1 MEFGRLCRPGRSFSI
16 RTGSVHPRPALIV
29 LTPTTRERVDWE
41 FEERR
46 HSEERRKPYQKS
58 YGPCG
63 WTKGVRALAPS
74 RDLSQKRSRPRLL
87 EVTSLVRVREV
98 LVADFLLQE
107 SAKLGDKQRKLGK
120 ELKEQILTGQ
130 GKATTHVHKRAL
142 VHIQLPRLL
151 LSEPL
156 MC

>member
-1 MEFGRLCRPGRSFSI
+1 M
-16 RTGSVHPRPALIV
+16 
-29 LTPTTRERVDWE
+29 
-41 FEERR
+41 
-46 HSEERRKPYQKS
+46 
-58 YGPCG
+58 
-63 WTKGVRALAPS
+63 
-74 RDLSQKRSRPRLL
+74 

-98 LVADFLLQE
+98 LAADFLLQE

-120 ELKEQILTGQ
+120 ELKEQILTGR
-130 GKATTHVHKRAL
+130 GKATTPVHKRAP